1 LLRIQPRFSYKVI
14 PSHLGFTLNA
24 GFYFYTEN
32 AGANNKKTDITWA
45 VQPELFWTFLGTG
58 AFNGYDFT
66 GPFYQGGCTGFIV
79 RYRVVSA
86 GDESRPAAFNAG
98 GTPIELGGWSPV
110 NALDV
115 VFKFNF

>member
-58 AFNGYDFT
+58 ALNGYDWT

-86 GDESRPAAFNAG
+86 GDESRPVGAFNS
-98 GTPIELGGWSPV
+98 GTAIEQGGWYPV